1 MSTTTSAPVSYAKI
15 AKKAS
20 NESDPGIE
28 DNEVAVV
35 DAKQP
40 EEHAP
45 APTSTRSSSGKK
57 RHKRERREKKSPQ
70 PKSDEAAAS
79 AADKDG
85 AAGPAQPVA
94 EEPVKYVDA
103 PPPKTNPW
111 IKGPPGPLPPAPLQS
126 EKVLNS
132 SCSVNY
138 SNFGGSF

>member
-1 MSTTTSAPVSYAKI
+1 MSTTASAPVSYAKI

-28 DNEVAVV
+28 DNEAVV
-35 DAKQP
+35 SAAKQP

-45 APTSTRSSSGKK
+45 AATSRSSTGKK

-70 PKSDEAAAS
+70 PKTDEAAAS

-85 AAGPAQPVA
+85 AAAPAQPVA

-126 EKVLNS
+126 EKVINLTS
-132 SCSVNY
+132 SSER
-138 SNFGGSF
+138 S